1 MELMRQIDGYC
12 ERTDVAFWAEPINA
26 LSNLAF
32 VIAAIWM
39 WRASSG
45 LAAARLLSAILFAIG
60 VGSFLF
66 HTFATVWA
74 AIADV
79 VPIVL
84 FVLVYLYLVNR
95 DIVGLGRWSAV
106 LATSLFFPFSA
117 GVVIAL
123 DGVPFMAVSAGYWA
137 VPILILLYALA
148 LVRRAPG
155 TARDMAVGALI
166 LGVSISLRSLD
177 EALCSLW
184 PPGTH
189 VFWHLL
195 NAIMLAW
202 MIEVYRQFREEA
214 PDE

>member
-12 ERTDVAFWAEPINA
+12 ERTDAAFWAEPINA

-95 DIVGLGRWSAV
+95 DIVGLRRWSAA
-106 LATSLFFPFSA
+106 LATSLSGMWPWRPTAAPNSS
-117 GVVIAL
+117 IRRSMWR
-123 DGVPFMAVSAGYWA
+123 VPKPPSGRT
-137 VPILILLYALA
+137 LLMRSRN
-148 LVRRAPG
+148 VFDPMST
-155 TARDMAVGALI
+155 TATRIGARVGRPS
-166 LGVSISLRSLD
+166 GSSR
-177 EALCSLW
+177 
-184 PPGTH
+184 
-189 VFWHLL
+189 
-195 NAIMLAW
+195 
-202 MIEVYRQFREEA
+202 
-214 PDE
+214 